1 MMMMM
6 TLMMMKIF
14 AVAVVVVDVM
24 TDNDV
29 DDVLKM
35 DAVDDDFD
43 DVHVTDEQHLLALV
57 NSSRYV
63 ETDEDLVVQV
73 LISLA

>member
-6 TLMMMKIF
+6 MMMKIF
-14 AVAVVVVDVM
+14 AVVAAAVVVVVDVM
-24 TDNDV
+24 IDNDV

-35 DAVDDDFD
+35 DGVNDDFD

-57 NSSRYV
+57 NSNRYV
-63 ETDEDLVVQV
+63 EMDEDLVVQV
-73 LISLA
+73 LI

>member
-6 TLMMMKIF
+6 MLMKIF
-14 AVAVVVVDVM
+14 VVDVM

-35 DAVDDDFD
+35 DDEDDDFD
-43 DVHVTDEQHLLALV
+43 DVHVKDGQHLLEFV
-57 NSSRYV
+57 NSNKYV
-63 ETDEDLVVQV
+63 EMDEDLVVQV
-73 LISLA
+73 QI